1 MKEILKN
8 KAVLMFMAVVIGVTY
23 LSTSYEVKLEKEVDK
38 LNEQQI
44 IMSIR

>member
-23 LSTSYEVKLEKEVDK
+23 LSTSYEVKLEKEV
-38 LNEQQI
+38 
-44 IMSIR
+44 SIVFENVSKKTKH

>member
-44 IMSIR
+44 TMSIR